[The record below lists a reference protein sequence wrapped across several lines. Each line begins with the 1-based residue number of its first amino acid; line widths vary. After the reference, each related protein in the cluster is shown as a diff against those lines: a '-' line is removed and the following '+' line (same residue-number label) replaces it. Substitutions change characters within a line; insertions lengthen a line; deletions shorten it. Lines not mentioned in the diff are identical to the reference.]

1 MLVIPAMVQDTK
13 SRKIL
18 VTDIWNVNVNQLKMP
33 QPVYL
38 VTSSCILTVMTVIR
52 IVHMVQPKATPEDAA
67 VQPPTNA
74 GIKPVIILMRL
85 VAPMSVQVTQNHRLQ
100 VALMAQ
106 PVVMTVALAK
116 LGTNVTQHPAILV
129 RGLAVRQ
136 LGLVLMGVHLIPAQ
150 QVAAQAYVSLVS
162 LLRAALAAGQ
172 ADQEVPD
179 QAVLVGQ
186 ATLAQESVVRLP
198 SLVLTA
204 VHLSLAQQVAVQVFV
219 HHVNQ
224 TRVQEKPVLRAAVQ
238 KPVPLMTL
246 VVIAQAAEKKQ
257 SVIAAVATKMTAVFG
272 PVRMDISVPQMT
284 VTPIRAAAHI
294 MFRVMIQA
302 AAA

>member
-18 VTDIWNVNVNQLKMP
+18 VTDIWNASENQLKMP
-33 QPVYL
+33 QPVYP

-52 IVHMVQPKATPEDAA
+52 IVHMAQLKPTLGDAA

-85 VAPMSVQVTQNHRLQ
+85 VAPMSVQVTQNHLLQ
-100 VALMAQ
+100 AALMAQ

-136 LGLVLMGVHLIPAQ
+136 LGLVLMGVHLIPAR

-186 ATLAQESVVRLP
+186 AILVRGLAAQQQK
-198 SLVLTA
+198 LVLTA
-204 VHLSLAQQVAVQVFV
+204 APLTLAQQVVVQVFV
-219 HHVNQ
+219 LLVNQ
-224 TRVQEKPVLRAAVQ
+224 TRV
-238 KPVPLMTL
+238 
-246 VVIAQAAEKKQ
+246 
-257 SVIAAVATKMTAVFG
+257 
-272 PVRMDISVPQMT
+272 
-284 VTPIRAAAHI
+284 
-294 MFRVMIQA
+294 RV
-302 AAA
+302 

>member
-1 MLVIPAMVQDTK
+1 MKT
-13 SRKIL
+13 
-18 VTDIWNVNVNQLKMP
+18 
-33 QPVYL
+33 
-38 VTSSCILTVMTVIR
+38 
-52 IVHMVQPKATPEDAA
+52 H
-67 VQPPTNA
+67 
-74 GIKPVIILMRL
+74 
-85 VAPMSVQVTQNHRLQ
+85 
-100 VALMAQ
+100 
-106 PVVMTVALAK
+106 
-116 LGTNVTQHPAILV
+116 V
-129 RGLAVRQ
+129 RGLA
-136 LGLVLMGVHLIPAQ
+136 AQ
-150 QVAAQAYVSLVS
+150 QANLVN
-162 LLRAALAAGQ
+162 L
-172 ADQEVPD
+172 D
-179 QAVLVGQ
+179 VL
-186 ATLAQESVVRLP
+186 
-198 SLVLTA
+198 
-204 VHLSLAQQVAVQVFV
+204 LSLAQQVAVQVFV

>member
-1 MLVIPAMVQDTK
+1 MPAIPAMVLDTK

-18 VTDIWNVNVNQLKMP
+18 VTDIWNASENRLKMP

-38 VTSSCILTVMTVIR
+38 VTSSCILTVMTAIR
-52 IVHMVQPKATPEDAA
+52 IVRQAQLKPTPEDVAA
-67 VQPPTNA
+67 QPPTNV

-85 VAPMSVQVTQNHRLQ
+85 VAPMSAQATQNHRLQ

-116 LGTNVTQHPAILV
+116 LGINVMMLQEILV

-150 QVAAQAYVSLVS
+150 
-162 LLRAALAAGQ
+162 
-172 ADQEVPD
+172 P
-179 QAVLVGQ
+179 AV
-186 ATLAQESVVRLP
+186 
-198 SLVLTA
+198 
-204 VHLSLAQQVAVQVFV
+204 VQVFV

-238 KPVPLMTL
+238 KPVPLMTF

-257 SVIAAVATKMTAVFG
+257 SVIAAGATKMTAVIG

-284 VTPIRAAAHI
+284 VTPIRAAAHHI
-294 MFRVMIQA
+294 LRIMIQA